1 LLDVVPTLLMIA
13 LAAYCFRLAPKQ
25 PVRVQKRVMAAAGV
39 KCLLFAAILLAAL
52 FGSDAVRQG
61 VHGAFWFLVK
71 VGAYI
76 YCFMWFRF
84 SFPRYRFDQ
93 LMRLSWQFLI
103 PLALVNVIG
112 VGVAIV
118 LREKWDWN
126 PFLSLVPTTL
136 ATLGFAAW
144 LTAEESDFSDEAGG
158 SAAGDAGEAAANG
171 GGE

>member
-1 LLDVVPTLLMIA
+1 
-13 LAAYCFRLAPKQ
+13 
-25 PVRVQKRVMAAAGV
+25 MAAAGV
-39 KCLLFAAILLAAL
+39 KCVLFAAVLFGAL
-52 FGSDAVRQG
+52 FGPVAVREG

-76 YCFMWFRF
+76 YCFMWIRF

-118 LREKWDWN
+118 LRERWDWN
-126 PFLSLVPTTL
+126 PFFSLVPTTL
-136 ATLGFAAW
+136 GTLGFAAW
-144 LTAEESDFSDEAGG
+144 LTAEKVNFSEADGESG
-158 SAAGDAGEAAANG
+158 AAALHG
-171 GGE
+171 SGE